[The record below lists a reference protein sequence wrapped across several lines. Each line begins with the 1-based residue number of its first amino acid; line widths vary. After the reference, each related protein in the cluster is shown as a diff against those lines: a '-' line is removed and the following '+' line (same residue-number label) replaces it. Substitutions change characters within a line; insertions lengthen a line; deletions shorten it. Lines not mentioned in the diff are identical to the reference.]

1 MQKAANKKTEKFEKE
16 ALVHLDVIF
25 TAALKITGSRMEAE
39 DLVQETFLRAF
50 RFFDKF
56 KTGTNCRAWL
66 FKIMTNLYI
75 NRYNSRKSRPE
86 GINFDDIEDFYIY
99 DNHHAPDYINNPEYH
114 ADLIFANFLDDDI
127 RALLMDLAYEFRL
140 TVILCDIQGFSY
152 EETARITGVKIGTV
166 KSRLFRAR
174 RKLQKGLSEWA
185 RANGYYPKGILHGA
199 A

>member
-1 MQKAANKKTEKFEKE
+1 MQKAANQKTENFEKE

-25 TAALKITGSRMEAE
+25 AAALKMTGSRMEAE
-39 DLVQETFLRAF
+39 DLVQETFLRAY

-75 NRYNSRKSRPE
+75 NKYNSRKSRPE
-86 GINFDDIEDFYIY
+86 GVNFEQIEDFYFHDSHTSSHYIH
-99 DNHHAPDYINNPEYH
+99 NPDYH
-114 ADLIFANFLDDDI
+114 ADLVFANLLDDDI
-127 RALLMDLAYEFRL
+127 RTLLMDLPHEFRW

-174 RKLQKGLSEWA
+174 RKLQKGLYEWA